1 MRPFLPI
8 AIATLA
14 LAACGSPQRVG
25 SPGPGPTTPATQGPG
40 PAPAAAPGAP
50 DERKEFVLGQSE
62 TAGTARGVKASK
74 IKPTATEAAMRLI
87 VIDKDKG
94 PVQGVVISLA
104 GPDGSK
110 YYTEETDAEGYAE
123 VLVPVGQKYDLTYLS
138 LGRRDIA
145 ATVTVT
151 GAPKQNIKL
160 TLRYKRYVPPPES
173 PPDSAA
179 TPRFVL
185 NGVTFDTGK
194 ATIRAESFPRLDSVV
209 EYMTHKKSARVEI
222 AGHTDNVGNPK
233 GNKALSQKRAQ
244 ACRDYVISK
253 GIDGSRLTAI
263 GHGDE
268 RPIAPNDTEEGRQKN
283 RRIEATEL

>member
-14 LAACGSPQRVG
+14 LVACGGPQRVG
-25 SPGPGPTTPATQGPG
+25 SPGPAPKPPASEGAG
-40 PAPAAAPGAP
+40 PAPATPGAP
-50 DERKEFVLGQSE
+50 DERKEFVLGDSE

-104 GPDGSK
+104 APDGSK

-145 ATVTVT
+145 ATVSVT
-151 GAPKQNIKL
+151 SAPKQNIKL
-160 TLRYKRYVPPPES
+160 TLRYKRYVPPAAS
-173 PPDSAA
+173 PPDTAA
-179 TPRFVL
+179 APRFVL
-185 NGVTFDTGK
+185 SGVTFDTGK
-194 ATIRAESFPRLDSVV
+194 ATIRAGPTRRARASRSRATPTTSATPRATRPSR
-209 EYMTHKKSARVEI
+209 KSA
-222 AGHTDNVGNPK
+222 P
-233 GNKALSQKRAQ
+233 
-244 ACRDYVISK
+244 
-253 GIDGSRLTAI
+253 
-263 GHGDE
+263 
-268 RPIAPNDTEEGRQKN
+268 RPA
-283 RRIEATEL
+283 ATT